1 MGDRLDDFLHRLNRT
16 EDVRSPRNESIFGG
30 LKAWRLKQFPAYL
43 NGGIPSRLG
52 MRESLR
58 IDFPFMGA
66 GMPKAYSRDLRE
78 RVITAVET
86 GASRREA
93 AERFEV
99 SVASAV
105 K

>member
-1 MGDRLDDFLHRLNRT
+1 
-16 EDVRSPRNESIFGG
+16 
-30 LKAWRLKQFPAYL
+30 
-43 NGGIPSRLG
+43 
-52 MRESLR
+52 
-58 IDFPFMGA
+58 MGA

-99 SVASAV
+99 SVACGWLIALIAV
-105 K
+105 GIGAAWVIIGQNPFTMF